1 MLVLT
6 VGAIVSVS
14 VIVSASAGVNELLVG
29 TESKGSWKGHPS
41 EHSVSAR
48 LYNGTAGY
56 KAIKRLCPG
65 AKRTNWPANGI
76 TI

>member
-6 VGAIVSVS
+6 VSVSVS
-14 VIVSASAGVNELLVG
+14 TSAGVNELLVG

-48 LYNGTAGY
+48 LYNGTAG
-56 KAIKRLCPG
+56 
-65 AKRTNWPANGI
+65 
-76 TI
+76 

>member
-6 VGAIVSVS
+6 VSAIVSVT
-14 VIVSASAGVNELLVG
+14 VSASAGVNELLVG

-56 KAIKRLCPG
+56 KAIKRLCPE